1 MTDHSKRGF
10 FDEGAAPADLID
22 DLPTSSRAAEV
33 RTALAMVDR
42 EREMRE
48 ELRAEVERLR
58 EARSEAV
65 HELSRVI
72 EERDAARNGRQGADA
87 AVRVLE
93 AERDR
98 LREELG
104 YFKTQA
110 VVAREAETEAEHLR
124 DVLGTIAD
132 KAKYLSEP
140 AWNLEGC
147 ALVGQQIFRDA
158 SAALDEQEADR
169 G

>member
-1 MTDHSKRGF
+1 MKATTHDAGMPPIL
-10 FDEGAAPADLID
+10 A
-22 DLPTSSRAAEV
+22 RA
-33 RTALAMVDR
+33 MR
-42 EREMRE
+42 ERDDA
-48 ELRAEVERLR
+48 RAE
-58 EARSEAV
+58 A
-65 HELSRVI
+65 
-72 EERDAARNGRQGADA
+72 G
-87 AVRVLE
+87 
-93 AERDR
+93 R

-147 ALVGQQIFRDA
+147 ALVGQQIYRDA
-158 SAALDEQEADR
+158 SAALDEGEETR
-169 G
+169 